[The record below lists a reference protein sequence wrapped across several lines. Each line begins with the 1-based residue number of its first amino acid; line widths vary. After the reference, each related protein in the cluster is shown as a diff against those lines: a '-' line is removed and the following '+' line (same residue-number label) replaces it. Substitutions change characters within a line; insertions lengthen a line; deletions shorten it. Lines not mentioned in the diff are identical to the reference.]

1 MKNMSLN
8 LMNSIGGRGR
18 RKQFYAS
25 GDGPSGGGS
34 GRGYIGKILPTCFRC
49 GELGHYITECDKP
62 PRAGE
67 DMFPLPS
74 QLPDRSKDYAVE
86 IKGDPGSSNRFTAE
100 EKGKGKALNVITLGK
115 AKKKEAEVMPIGKRT
130 TDKRDNIGV
139 PGPSKKRG
147 KAKEGDDA
155 TTKKKRRP
163 RRHFQ
168 VSDFPMGVGQASYSH
183 KDDIADRTSNI
194 TFGKIMELA
203 PKLRRQWKSL
213 ANPTEKEPKKGSV
226 TIMSVKDLEDICPE
240 VEAWHKCRNLGKAYI
255 DGGAQV

>member
-8 LMNSIGGRGR
+8 LMNSTGGRGR
-18 RKQFYAS
+18 GKQYYAS

-34 GRGYIGKILPTCFRC
+34 GRGYTGKRLPTCFRC
-49 GELGHYITECDKP
+49 GELGHYSTECDRP
-62 PRAGE
+62 PRAGG

-100 EKGKGKALNVITLGK
+100 EKGKGKSLNVITLGK

-130 TDKRDNIGV
+130 TDERDNRGV

-168 VSDFPMGVGQASYSH
+168 VSDFPIGVGQDSYSL
-183 KDDIADRTSNI
+183 KDDIADRKANI
-194 TFGKIMELA
+194 TFGQIMELA
-203 PKLRRQWKSL
+203 PKLR
-213 ANPTEKEPKKGSV
+213 
-226 TIMSVKDLEDICPE
+226 
-240 VEAWHKCRNLGKAYI
+240 
-255 DGGAQV
+255 